1 MNSKNKKTNFFVHET
16 SIIDKSVL
24 IGENTKIWHFSHIMK
39 NAKIGSNCTFGQ
51 NTHVGPEVIVGNN
64 CKIQNN
70 VSLYK
75 GIILKNNVFCGPSCV
90 FTNVLNPRAEFERKD
105 EFKETVVRNGATIG
119 ANVTIICGITLNEYC
134 LIGAGSTVTK
144 DVPAYALMLG
154 SPTRRAGWVSK
165 AGYKLNEHL
174 ECPITQARFKKISE
188 DQIVEL

>member
-1 MNSKNKKTNFFVHET
+1 M
-16 SIIDKSVL
+16 
-24 IGENTKIWHFSHIMK
+24 
-39 NAKIGSNCTFGQ
+39 
-51 NTHVGPEVIVGNN
+51 
-64 CKIQNN
+64 
-70 VSLYK
+70 
-75 GIILKNNVFCGPSCV
+75 
-90 FTNVLNPRAEFERKD
+90 
-105 EFKETVVRNGATIG
+105 VRNGTTIG
-119 ANVTIICGITLNEYC
+119 ANVTIVCGITLNEYC